1 MMVITNNDL
10 RNMGMNDELIE
21 LFRNEEYVSDLEHRV
36 EVSEKMNAIKDNR
49 ITQLSEECEEMKE
62 LLAEND
68 IYFGDMI
75 NQSDRGSDMLHGD

>member
-1 MMVITNNDL
+1 MMFITNDEL
-10 RNMGMNDELIE
+10 KNMGMDDELIE

-62 LLAEND
+62 LLADND
-68 IYFGDMI
+68 IEFGDMI
-75 NQSDRGSDMLHGD
+75 NQSDRGNDMLHGD